1 MNGTK
6 MSWYSVCSFL
16 LFCLGPM
23 VRNDENISMR
33 NNSMRTTAVTVMII
47 FLKAHF
53 WEVLHNSYVQPSLS
67 AIKRHIDYS
76 ILKNAQQS
84 KILWIWINMHSSPFI
99 QTGVNIMRQKSM
111 NLHGKLSVVKKS
123 QLELRRAVIQNSCP

>member
-1 MNGTK
+1 MNGMK

-23 VRNDENISMR
+23 VRNS
-33 NNSMRTTAVTVMII
+33 NSMRSPAVTVMII

-53 WEVLHNSYVQPSLS
+53 WDVIHNSYVQPSLS
-67 AIKRHIDYS
+67 AIKRHFDYS
-76 ILKNAQQS
+76 ILKNTQQS
-84 KILWIWINMHSSPFI
+84 KILSIWINMHSSSFI
-99 QTGVNIMRQKSM
+99 QTWVNIMKQKST

-123 QLELRRAVIQNSCP
+123 HLALRRAVIQNSCP